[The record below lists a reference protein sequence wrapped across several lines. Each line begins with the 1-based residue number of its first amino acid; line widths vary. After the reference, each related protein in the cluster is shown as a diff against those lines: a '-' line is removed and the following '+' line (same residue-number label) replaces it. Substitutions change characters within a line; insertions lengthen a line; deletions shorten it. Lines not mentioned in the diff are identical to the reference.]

1 MKKCL
6 KCNKEYEDSD
16 NFCPRCGERLVQ
28 TNVCQKCGYP
38 VAIEDIFC
46 RHCGHKIEKEYRCE
60 KCNAIIP
67 EGAKFCPECGNNVA
81 NPTISVATAGN
92 VPMPKPK
99 AEKILSYVISG
110 VSILL
115 FLLMLIGCFGDLSKS
130 FYYYNGTTSSSSV
143 VSVKYFFGE
152 AFKNY
157 SQQMESVKFEGY
169 GSVACIEIIV
179 KYAFWILAIGSAIFG
194 LIRSS
199 IELYRIYKN
208 KEKTDRKSV
217 ASIAAFGT
225 VPYLAIIALTSG
237 MSIIATNGT
246 DKAVYGASFGW
257 GTTMIFV
264 SLIIYVVFVA
274 AERLIRSILR
284 KETIVEES
292 VLCGIKIA
300 LSVVFFVSF
309 GQVIS
314 LFYSISGTNVTG
326 YATTYS
332 LIMNSLYSYSTGA
345 TETFTMEFILM
356 LVAIGL
362 ILVGTV
368 FGVLFLLELFDFK
381 KMIPVY
387 ILGILMVV
395 FLLTGY
401 IMSYISINDY
411 AKQTLSVFGVSDDG
425 LLISVIGIVFI
436 ALAIVS
442 VAGLAITKKI
452 FKKEII

>member
-1 MKKCL
+1 
-6 KCNKEYEDSD
+6 
-16 NFCPRCGERLVQ
+16 
-28 TNVCQKCGYP
+28 
-38 VAIEDIFC
+38 
-46 RHCGHKIEKEYRCE
+46 
-60 KCNAIIP
+60 
-67 EGAKFCPECGNNVA
+67 
-81 NPTISVATAGN
+81 
-92 VPMPKPK
+92 
-99 AEKILSYVISG
+99 
-110 VSILL
+110 
-115 FLLMLIGCFGDLSKS
+115 
-130 FYYYNGTTSSSSV
+130 
-143 VSVKYFFGE
+143 
-152 AFKNY
+152 
-157 SQQMESVKFEGY
+157 
-169 GSVACIEIIV
+169 
-179 KYAFWILAIGSAIFG
+179 
-194 LIRSS
+194 
-199 IELYRIYKN
+199 
-208 KEKTDRKSV
+208 
-217 ASIAAFGT
+217 
-225 VPYLAIIALTSG
+225 